1 VQARIVQSFENA
13 HQLKQVSRPID
24 QLTPDYRLELGIRSF
39 YLEPGDASKATVE
52 ITARLV
58 SDKGAVE
65 DSRAFA
71 ASAVAKGTDAAAVTA
86 ALNDAFGQ
94 VAKAIVGWTIEKL

>member
-1 VQARIVQSFENA
+1 MQSFENA
-13 HQLKQVSRPID
+13 HQLNQVSRPID
-24 QLTPDYRLELGIRSF
+24 QLNPEYRLELGIRSF
-39 YLEPGDASKATVE
+39 YLGSGAAPKATVE

-65 DSRAFA
+65 DARVFA
-71 ASAVAKGTDAAAVTA
+71 ATAPAKGTEAAAAAA
-86 ALNDAFGQ
+86 ALNDAFGE

>member
-1 VQARIVQSFENA
+1 MIDLAWVGDRLLHGIARDLAELN
-13 HQLKQVSRPID
+13 PE
-24 QLTPDYRLELGIRSF
+24 YRLELGIRSF
-39 YLEPGDASKATVE
+39 YLGSGAAPKATVE